1 VHHARASARRLQRHA
16 SARPT
21 VSLQRRTTGGSRLER
36 LAIIVSA
43 MSGVSS
49 FTTTELL
56 RDGRRVEIRALRP
69 GDRAALLAA
78 ADHTSDQSLY
88 RRFFGVRRAFS
99 EEEVAAFVNVDF
111 VDEIALIAM
120 LREGEREVIAGGGR
134 YIVVRPGTAELAFT
148 VVDEFQGQGIASA
161 LLRHLTALARAAGV
175 REFIAEVL
183 PDNTAMLRVFER
195 SGLRMER
202 KRADGVVHITLQVV

>member
-1 VHHARASARRLQRHA
+1 
-16 SARPT
+16 
-21 VSLQRRTTGGSRLER
+21 
-36 LAIIVSA
+36 

-183 PDNTAMLRVFER
+183 PDNTAMLRVFEH
-195 SGLRMER
+195 SGLRVQR
-202 KRADGVVHITLQVV
+202 KRESGVVHITLQVV

>member
-1 VHHARASARRLQRHA
+1 
-16 SARPT
+16 
-21 VSLQRRTTGGSRLER
+21 
-36 LAIIVSA
+36 

-69 GDRAALLAA
+69 GARAALLAA

-183 PDNTAMLRVFER
+183 PDNTAMLRVLEH
-195 SGLRMER
+195 SGLRVQR
-202 KRADGVVHITLQVV
+202 KRESGVVHITLQLL

>member
-1 VHHARASARRLQRHA
+1 
-16 SARPT
+16 
-21 VSLQRRTTGGSRLER
+21 
-36 LAIIVSA
+36 

-161 LLRHLTALARAAGV
+161 LRRHLTALARAAGV

>member
-1 VHHARASARRLQRHA
+1 
-16 SARPT
+16 
-21 VSLQRRTTGGSRLER
+21 
-36 LAIIVSA
+36 

-88 RRFFGVRRAFS
+88 RRFFSFRRKFS
-99 EEEVAAFVNVDF
+99 DEEVASFVNIDF
-111 VDEIALIAM
+111 VDEVALLAVT
-120 LREGEREVIAGGGR
+120 RDGAREVVAGGGR
-134 YIVVRPGTAELAFT
+134 YIVVQPGTAELAFT
-148 VVDEFQGQGIASA
+148 VVDEFQGLGLASA
-161 LLRHLTALARAAGV
+161 LLRHLTALARAAGLS
-175 REFIAEVL
+175 EFVAEVL
-183 PDNTAMLRVFER
+183 PHNSAMLRVLER

-202 KRADGVVHITLQVV
+202 KRASGVLHITLQIG

>member
-1 VHHARASARRLQRHA
+1 
-16 SARPT
+16 
-21 VSLQRRTTGGSRLER
+21 
-36 LAIIVSA
+36 

-183 PDNTAMLRVFER
+183 PDNTAMLRVSER